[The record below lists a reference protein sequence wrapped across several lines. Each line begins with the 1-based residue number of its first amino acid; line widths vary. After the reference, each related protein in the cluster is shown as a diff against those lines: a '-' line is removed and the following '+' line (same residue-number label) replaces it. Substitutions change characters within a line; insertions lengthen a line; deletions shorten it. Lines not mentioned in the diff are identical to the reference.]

1 MSVIIEQRNE
11 EISSGIE
18 RLMKM
23 SKTNLTEICED
34 NNLVYAKTYR
44 KLKAA
49 KISVEFVESIVKM
62 INKKAKVKSDFNLSL
77 MLQDKILINHKS

>member
-1 MSVIIEQRNE
+1 MSVIIEQRND

-44 KLKAA
+44 KLKAD

-62 INKKAKVKSDFNLSL
+62 INKKAKVKSDFNLNL
-77 MLQDKILINHKS
+77 MLDDKILINHKS

>member
-1 MSVIIEQRNE
+1 MSVIIEQRND

-23 SKTNLTEICED
+23 SKTNLTEICEE

-44 KLKAA
+44 KLKAD
-49 KISVEFVESIVKM
+49 KISVEFVKSLVKM
-62 INKKAKVKSDFNLSL
+62 INKKAKVKSDFNLNL